1 MACRDI
7 GDRNNWI
14 STTFQ
19 LRKHFENIYSLFDI
33 HSIISQQKMSL
44 FYYLKMGILTFHAL
58 LWVIQFENH
67 GAPFE
72 SRPFFTTTKGDVL
85 YITMATFILYS
96 FPKSI
101 GSIESL
107 YLCKTD
113 SMLMKIDPLI

>member
-72 SRPFFTTTKGDVL
+72 SRPFLPQQKVMFYISQWLLLFYIVSLNQLEVL
-85 YITMATFILYS
+85 KVYIYVRLTACL
-96 FPKSI
+96 
-101 GSIESL
+101 
-107 YLCKTD
+107 
-113 SMLMKIDPLI
+113 

>member
-14 STTFQ
+14 SITFQ
-19 LRKHFENIYSLFDI
+19 LRKHFEKHSLFDI
-33 HSIISQQKMSL
+33 HSIISQQKL
-44 FYYLKMGILTFHAL
+44 FYYLKMGILTFHEL

-72 SRPFFTTTKGDVL
+72 SRPFFTTTKGNVL
-85 YITMATFILYS
+85 YITMPTFILYS

-107 YLCKTD
+107 
-113 SMLMKIDPLI
+113 